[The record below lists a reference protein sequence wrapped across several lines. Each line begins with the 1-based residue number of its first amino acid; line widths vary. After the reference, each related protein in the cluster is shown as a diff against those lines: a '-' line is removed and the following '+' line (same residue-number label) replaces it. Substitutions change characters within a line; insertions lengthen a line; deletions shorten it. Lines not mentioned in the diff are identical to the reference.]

1 LQPVDLTTLIATC
14 SEIRTLWLPARIEQV
29 YQRNR
34 FTIAIA
40 LRTLDA
46 RGWLEIC
53 WHPQAAH
60 FCIGSPPPRSPDT
73 FTFSQQLIHQLHG
86 LAIIA
91 IVEVA
96 PWERVVD
103 LQFARRPGES
113 ALWHLYVEIMGKYSN
128 VILTD
133 AHQVIVTAAHQVSLQ
148 QSSVRPIQTGQTYE
162 LPPSLSGAV
171 PSLNE
176 MRSRWQER
184 VSLVPGAIGRCLLK
198 NYRGLS
204 PALVQSMVRVSGL
217 DPEQSTTSLDPE
229 DWQNL
234 FSHWLEWL
242 QKLEK
247 LQFFP
252 GWTASGYTVMG
263 WEVIEQVPDVQHLLS
278 RYYTQELDGQEFT
291 HLRNQLMQKLSN
303 ILEKLRL
310 KARTFT
316 ERLQQSERVEVYRQ
330 HADLL
335 MANLQSWQPGMKEI
349 VLLDFNTSEPVAI
362 SLEPEK
368 NAVQN
373 AQKLYKQ
380 VGKLKRARSA
390 VEPLLNDVQAEIDYL
405 EQVEEAISQIE
416 KYQSTDDLEALYE
429 IRDELI
435 GQKLLEGTQYIRPN
449 SSADSTPNFHRFLT
463 PSGFEVLI
471 GRNNRQNDR
480 LTFRL
485 ANDYDLWFH
494 AQEIPGAHV
503 LLRLEPG
510 AVAEDRDLQFT
521 ADLAAYY
528 SRSRQSDR
536 VPVVYTPLKHV
547 YKPKGAKPGIAIYK
561 QERVLWGKPHQ
572 GEKYLNREINSNLV

>member
-1 LQPVDLTTLIATC
+1 MQPVDLTTLIAAS
-14 SEIRTLWLPARIEQV
+14 SEIRTLWLPARTEQV

-40 LRTLDA
+40 LRTLNA

-60 FCIGSPPPRSPDT
+60 LCIGSPPPRSPDT
-73 FTFSQQLIHQLHG
+73 FTFSQQLIHQLNG
-86 LAIIA
+86 LALVA
-91 IVEVA
+91 IEEVA
-96 PWERVVD
+96 PWERVID

-133 AHQVIVTAAHQVSLQ
+133 ANQVIVTAAHQVSQQ

-162 LPPSLSGAV
+162 LPPLLSGAV
-171 PSLNE
+171 PSLSE
-176 MRSRWQER
+176 EISRWQER

-198 NYRGLS
+198 SYRGLS
-204 PALVQSMVRVSGL
+204 PALVQSMVRISKL
-217 DPEQSTTSLDPE
+217 DPEQSTTSLEAE
-229 DWQNL
+229 DWQRL
-234 FSHWLEWL
+234 FGNWQEWL

-247 LQFFP
+247 LQFSP
-252 GWTASGYTVMG
+252 GWTASGYTVLG
-263 WEVIEQVPDVQHLLS
+263 WEVIEQVTDVQELLS
-278 RYYTQELDGQEFT
+278 DYYTKELNQQEFIQ
-291 HLRNQLMQKLSN
+291 LRNQLLQKLSN

-310 KARTFT
+310 KARTFSN
-316 ERLQQSERVEVYRQ
+316 RLQQSEGAEVYRQ
-330 HADLL
+330 QADLL
-335 MANLQSWQPGMKEI
+335 MANLQAWQPGMKEI
-349 VLLDFNTSEPVAI
+349 VLLDFDTSEPVAI
-362 SLEPEK
+362 NLEPEK

-380 VGKLKRARSA
+380 SGKLKRARGA
-390 VEPLLNDVQAEIDYL
+390 VEPLLDDLQAEIDYL
-405 EQVEEAISQIE
+405 EQVEDGIEQID

-429 IRDELI
+429 IREELI
-435 GQKLLEGTQYIRPN
+435 GQKLLEGTQYIRPT
-449 SSADSTPNFHRFLT
+449 SSSDAMPNFHRFLT

-510 AVAEDRDLQFT
+510 AVAEERDLQFT

-536 VPVVYTPLKHV
+536 VPVVYTQPKHV

-561 QERVLWGKPHQ
+561 QERILWGKPSQ
-572 GEKYLNREINSNLV
+572 VEKYINREISSNSV